1 MPTGPRSRPAVEAR
15 RSLGIGKKQ
24 LLGRQAPP
32 VEVWRGTYK
41 EKNGKRWKKTEKD
54 GKKQGGGGG
63 LRRRT
68 FTMEEDSY
76 PCFTGVRLLIFILRK
91 PTIHQRWSI
100 NGLSREFHNFVPPCE
115 RKARPPSIKWSQRCL
130 ATDHG
135 MTVAT
140 EDRSKRLTW
149 NSSCPGK
156 WIDSNRPTSKKN
168 LFSSF
173 WKIFT
178 ASPLWSTLKPAW
190 FFFTDPHLPS
200 KPWPICTM
208 LFDAFWS
215 CPRAVPRK
223 WVGET
228 WWNRMAS
235 ASLGLRM
242 APHGPATFQIS
253 SRPGPWSDR
262 RRCMFGSPEGLSRLW
277 PQTVG
282 PVGP

>member
-1 MPTGPRSRPAVEAR
+1 M
-15 RSLGIGKKQ
+15 
-24 LLGRQAPP
+24 
-32 VEVWRGTYK
+32 
-41 EKNGKRWKKTEKD
+41 EKD

-76 PCFTGVRLLIFILRK
+76 PCFTGVRLLIFILRN

-100 NGLSREFHNFVPPCE
+100 NGLSLSMFKQGNSQFRTPCE

-156 WIDSNRPTSKKN
+156 WIDSNRPTSKRN
-168 LFSSF
+168 LFYSF

-190 FFFTDPHLPS
+190 FRTDPHLPS

-215 CPRAVPRK
+215 CPPQM
-223 WVGET
+223 GG
-228 WWNRMAS
+228 WNRMAWPV
-235 ASLGLRM
+235 LGS
-242 APHGPATFQIS
+242 ATFQIS

-277 PQTVG
+277 PQRLARLAPNFTKG
-282 PVGP
+282 TLEK